1 MEKIVSLFITM
12 TMMITPSVTPSSSTP
27 EPTAEPITAVSEPT
41 AVPSS
46 EPAAIPIEYDDT
58 AEREAHYI
66 RNFEIIDAVKT
77 GEGYDITCRFET
89 FLEGRG
95 TVIVSFNCYDK
106 DGNTVDTFG
115 GGFVG
120 TDYTWSA
127 HELKASVSDKT
138 VRIGLVLN

>member
-12 TMMITPSVTPSSSTP
+12 TMMIAPSVTPSDTVPEPTP
-27 EPTAEPITAVSEPT
+27 DPIIAASVPTAEPLT
-41 AVPSS
+41 
-46 EPAAIPIEYDDT
+46 IPIEYDDT

-77 GEGYDITCRFET
+77 DDGYDITCRFET

-95 TVIVSFNCYDK
+95 TVSVTFNCYDK

-120 TDYTWSA
+120 TDYTWSV

-138 VRIGLVLN
+138 AGIGLVLN